1 MFEVSWELGFRR
13 YLGQDALLELEEL
26 QEALE
31 MVQITDSRDELIWA
45 LEASEKY
52 TSRSL
57 YRLML
62 NPGEV
67 DSRMKDIWEVKL
79 PLKIKIFVWMLWH
92 DRVHVRWRER
102 GAHPRPRLRVK

>member
-1 MFEVSWELGFRR
+1 MTPESDSGNWSVAEMSEVSWELEFRR

-79 PLKIKIFVWMLWH
+79 ALKIKIFLWML
-92 DRVHVRWRER
+92 
-102 GAHPRPRLRVK
+102 